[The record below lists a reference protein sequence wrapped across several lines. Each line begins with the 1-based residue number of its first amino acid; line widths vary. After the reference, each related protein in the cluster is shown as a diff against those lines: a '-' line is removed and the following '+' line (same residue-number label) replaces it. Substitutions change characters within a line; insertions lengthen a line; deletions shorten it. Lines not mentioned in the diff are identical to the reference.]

1 MRHETLVSQ
10 EQSSAS
16 QPVPRKN
23 IKPHMAAVITVVTL
37 IIALSLFFISFFNL
51 DGSVEITTS
60 TLRSGSGLSG
70 NYRWVAVDVSLQNP
84 GWSRR
89 ITVWVEITCQLTHVS
104 YSKGQY
110 LHIGFRESKEVTV
123 DFTLYNALDHGEL
136 THRAW
141 ITYIEQD

>member
-1 MRHETLVSQ
+1 MRREILVSRK
-10 EQSSAS
+10 QSSAS
-16 QPVPRKN
+16 QPVPRKS
-23 IKPHMAAVITVVTL
+23 IKPYVAAVITVITL
-37 IIALSLFFISFFNL
+37 IIALSLFFVGFFNL
-51 DGSVEITTS
+51 EGSVEITTS

-89 ITVWVEITCQLTHVS
+89 ITVWAEITCQLTHVS

-110 LHIGFRESKEVTV
+110 LHIGFKEAKEVTV
-123 DFTLYNALDHGEL
+123 DFTLDNALDYGEL

-141 ITYIEQD
+141 VTYIEQD

>member
-1 MRHETLVSQ
+1 MRREILVFQ
-10 EQSSAS
+10 KQSYAF
-16 QPVPRKN
+16 QPIPRKS
-23 IKPHMAAVITVVTL
+23 IKPHVAAVISVITL
-37 IIALSLFFISFFNL
+37 AIALSLFFIDFFNL
-51 DGSVEITTS
+51 DESVEITSS
-60 TLRSGSGLSG
+60 TLRSDRGLSG

-89 ITVWVEITCQLTHVS
+89 ITVWVEITCQLTRVS

-123 DFTLYNALDHGEL
+123 DFTLDNALDYGEL
-136 THRAW
+136 THRTW

>member
-1 MRHETLVSQ
+1 MRREILVCRK
-10 EQSSAS
+10 QSSAS
-16 QPVPRKN
+16 QPVPRRS
-23 IKPHMAAVITVVTL
+23 IKPHVAAVIAVVTL
-37 IIALSLFFISFFNL
+37 ITALSLFFFGFFNYA
-51 DGSVEITTS
+51 GSVEITRS
-60 TLRSGSGLSG
+60 TLRSSSGLSG

-110 LHIGFRESKEVTV
+110 LHMGFRESKEVTV
-123 DFTLYNALDHGEL
+123 DFTLDNTLDHGEL